1 MNKKSTEQF
10 LALGTIA
17 IGPAFNHKSI
27 TALSAYLTQKHYQ
40 AKDSRN

>member
-27 TALSAYLTQKHYQ
+27 KALVSYVTQEHYQ
-40 AKDSRN
+40 VKDSRN